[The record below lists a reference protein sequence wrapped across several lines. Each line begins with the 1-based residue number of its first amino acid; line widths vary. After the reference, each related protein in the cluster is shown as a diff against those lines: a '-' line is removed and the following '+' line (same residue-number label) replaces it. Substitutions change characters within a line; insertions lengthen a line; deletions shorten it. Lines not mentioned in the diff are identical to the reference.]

1 MAYPVVLSLF
11 PPWNQSWALE
21 RKGQCIWQRVTF
33 FLLFF
38 ETSFKMVL
46 CKVLWE
52 MLASLVSLLFSRGR
66 RTVMSTLLSFG
77 SGPSS
82 AGGEGVSG
90 SPPPTPQWSPLQ
102 PHPEWAVPSQ
112 HWLLLLWPPSL
123 TSLPQ
128 LHRVNHNAS
137 FTEVLMKLSLFFT
150 TKPSWCVCVCVCGQG
165 RWCSWD

>member
-1 MAYPVVLSLF
+1 MAKS
-11 PPWNQSWALE
+11 N
-21 RKGQCIWQRVTF
+21 F
-33 FLLFF
+33 FSPFF
-38 ETSFKMVL
+38 EMSFKMVL

-52 MLASLVSLLFSRGR
+52 LLASLVSLLFSRGC
-66 RTVMSTLLSFG
+66 RTVMSILLSFG

-90 SPPPTPQWSPLQ
+90 SPPPTPQWTPFQ
-102 PHPEWAVPSQ
+102 PHPERAVPSQ

-137 FTEVLMKLSLFFT
+137 FTEVLMKVSLFFT
-150 TKPSWCVCVCVCGQG
+150 TKPSWCVRACVRVCVCVCVCVWTGEMIFMIQ
-165 RWCSWD
+165 RLKNKY